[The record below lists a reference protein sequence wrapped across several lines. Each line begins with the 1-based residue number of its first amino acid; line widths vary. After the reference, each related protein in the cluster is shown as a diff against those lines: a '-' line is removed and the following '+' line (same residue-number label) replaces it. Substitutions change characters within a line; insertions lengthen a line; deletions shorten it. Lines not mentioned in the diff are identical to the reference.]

1 MADESKQQLL
11 MRWEYQCKQ
20 LAAFIKAG
28 NHPMVDA
35 TRGRVNAIANQAEE
49 AKVKLTR
56 PEAVKGA
63 ELAVSDPVFE
73 GLEGLMDEPAETVGE
88 PFIAQT
94 TAAAAVQAAEP
105 PAPSIPRRARK
116 KAEQPLAE
124 ATAQPAAPAE
134 APQAANPEPLLG
146 SPHAAEDVKLC
157 AHGCGVPI
165 KAHQTFAQGHASK
178 YHSLIRQVETGQLKA
193 AELPAQMRDDLKWG
207 PDGLATNP
215 LIEIRRNVGGG
226 RKPSPRSTN
235 GAASTNPAIDPTP
248 NPAPMSIAE
257 RLAYH
262 QAEIAKLT
270 PVHEAMQ
277 RELSQLHAKYEKVLA
292 SGGPKRTRRSRRK
305 PTANPGTLAQPAAAP
320 PVAAPAKLA

>member
-56 PEAVKGA
+56 PEAVRGA
-63 ELAVSDPVFE
+63 ESAVSDPVFE
-73 GLEGLMDEPAETVGE
+73 GLEGLMEEATEE
-88 PFIAQT
+88 AAIAPGPG
-94 TAAAAVQAAEP
+94 AAEP
-105 PAPSIPRRARK
+105 PAPSVPRRARK

-134 APQAANPEPLLG
+134 APQPTAPEPLLG
-146 SPHAAEDVKLC
+146 SPHAAEGDKLC

-165 KAHQTFAQGHASK
+165 RAHQTFAQGHASK
-178 YHSLIRQVETGQLKA
+178 YHSLIRQVETGQLKP

-226 RKPSPRSTN
+226 RKQSRPTSGVI
-235 GAASTNPAIDPTP
+235 GAQATIGPNTPAPAQPT
-248 NPAPMSIAE
+248 PMSIAE

-292 SGGPKRTRRSRRK
+292 SGGPKRKRRPRRK

-320 PVAAPAKLA
+320 SVAAPAKLA